1 MNTLQNLEKMHKIT
15 EELAAAKDLNEARAI
30 MSRLLVLMSEEVTKI
45 NVAYALINSQLTE
58 IEGLRRFIEKEGL
71 VLKYEASKKCGVK

>member
-15 EELAAAKDLNEARAI
+15 EELAVAKDLNEARSI

-45 NVAYALINSQLTE
+45 NVAYALINSQLAE
-58 IEGLRRFIEKEGL
+58 IEDHRRFLEKEGL
-71 VLKYEASKKCGVK
+71 MLQYEAFKKRGVK

>member
-1 MNTLQNLEKMHKIT
+1 MNTLQNLEKMQKIT

-30 MSRLLVLMSEEVTKI
+30 MSKLLVLMAEEVTKI

-58 IEGLRRFIEKEGL
+58 IEGLRCFIEKEGL
-71 VLKYEASKKCGVK
+71 MLKYEASKKRGVK